1 MIKMIKNQNTYI
13 FESNIVRPKD
23 KRKVVDFT
31 EYEAKE
37 GDELIFLD
45 TPAEAFK
52 KITMENTDNIGELF
66 GCRFPK
72 NLVKEAKD
80 GYDYFA
86 IGVKQ
91 ACGRKLYIYPD
102 KTITKDYL

>member
-1 MIKMIKNQNTYI
+1 MIKNQNTYI
-13 FESNIVRPKD
+13 FESNIVKSRD
-23 KRKVVDFT
+23 KKKAAAFT
-31 EYEAKE
+31 EYESKE

-52 KITMENTDNIGELF
+52 KITMENTDNIDELLGF
-66 GCRFPK
+66 RFPK

-86 IGVKQ
+86 VG
-91 ACGRKLYIYPD
+91 GRKLYVYPD